1 MIALNRLLNVTSVDL
16 ITSWY
21 SLVQR
26 DSAKF
31 DYFQDSRSPTLK
43 DFKQLS

>member
-1 MIALNRLLNVTSVDL
+1 MIALNRLLNLTSVDL

-26 DSAKF
+26 DSARF
-31 DYFQDSRSPTLK
+31 DYFQDSGSQTLE